1 MTDGFRPLPRGYR
14 RPVFICRKWLGF
26 LWTKAKHSRS
36 FVGKGARGALSLMA
50 NHHRN
55 KERSETHEKT
65 AVGRIRRR
73 HGSRGAGDGDGPV
86 LRTLL

>member
-1 MTDGFRPLPRGYR
+1 
-14 RPVFICRKWLGF
+14 
-26 LWTKAKHSRS
+26 
-36 FVGKGARGALSLMA
+36 MA

-55 KERSETHEKT
+55 KEGSETHEKT

-86 LRTLL
+86 LRTLLWAVLWSPMRASMLLWASGQRSLIPFDHVRMN